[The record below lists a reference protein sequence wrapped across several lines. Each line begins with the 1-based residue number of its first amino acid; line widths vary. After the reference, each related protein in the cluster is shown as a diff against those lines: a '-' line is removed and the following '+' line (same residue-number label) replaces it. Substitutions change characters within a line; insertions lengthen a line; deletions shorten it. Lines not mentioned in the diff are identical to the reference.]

1 MNAIINTLAALL
13 GSMQRPQAGAA
24 APPLALVLK
33 HETQS
38 FAETL
43 AAIAESQVG
52 VQEEGGNNRGRQVQ
66 AYQSATSLTGTDWPW
81 CAAFDCWVVWQ
92 AILKTGLTPRDWTRP
107 RTALAWGLESWANK
121 LKSGSWLCFKSTPET
136 PPRRGDLCTFTW
148 SHCGIVTG
156 YDPKTK
162 LVYTVEG
169 NAGAGNTSDSKA
181 DGVRAKKHHVT
192 KLRRL
197 IRYIA

>member
-121 LKSGSWLCFKSTPET
+121 LKSGGCQCAHDEACAHV
-136 PPRRGDLCTFTW
+136 RRAERAEAEVERLTKQIKDDNRAYGCELR
-148 SHCGIVTG
+148 
-156 YDPKTK
+156 DPNGTIW
-162 LVYTVEG
+162 EQ
-169 NAGAGNTSDSKA
+169 
-181 DGVRAKKHHVT
+181 AKKDHARAERAEAQLAANAQIPW
-192 KLRRL
+192 KS
-197 IRYIA
+197 